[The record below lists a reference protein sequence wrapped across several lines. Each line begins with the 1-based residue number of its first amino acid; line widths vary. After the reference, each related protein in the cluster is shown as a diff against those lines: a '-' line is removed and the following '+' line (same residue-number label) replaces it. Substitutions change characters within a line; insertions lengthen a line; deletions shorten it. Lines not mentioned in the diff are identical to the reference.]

1 LSHYWIQPLLLIG
14 NLSSVGAT
22 SRSRP
27 VNQRYECLEITNR
40 LPSVFSASSAPSAIQ
55 TKSRQNPPTYH
66 AQLCVT
72 CNMLIFLNQDFQDFQ
87 DDKLVF

>member
-27 VNQRYECLEITNR
+27 GGRSYKK
-40 LPSVFSASSAPSAIQ
+40 SSANDTLFI
-55 TKSRQNPPTYH
+55 RNG
-66 AQLCVT
+66 
-72 CNMLIFLNQDFQDFQ
+72 I
-87 DDKLVF
+87 